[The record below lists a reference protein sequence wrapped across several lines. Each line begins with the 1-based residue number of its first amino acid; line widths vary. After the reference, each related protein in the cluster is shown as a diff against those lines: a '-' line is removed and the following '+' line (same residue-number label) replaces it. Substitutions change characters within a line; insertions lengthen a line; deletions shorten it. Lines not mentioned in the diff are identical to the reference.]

1 MSVKVNDTVIVIAG
15 GMKSKGKTGVVLA
28 ANKKD
33 HTVTV
38 KGVNMVKKHEKARK
52 AQQQS
57 QIVEVEAPIDVSNVM
72 VLCPACNK
80 PTRIYHSIVDGKK
93 VRIHGGKNGCGAV
106 LDKAYAKK
114 AKKAAAEAKAEA
126 PKKRT
131 RKRTAKAETAEAPV
145 TTEEGKKE

>member
-1 MSVKVNDTVIVIAG
+1 MSVKVNDTVIVITG
-15 GMKSKGKTGVVLA
+15 GMKSKGKTGTVLA
-28 ANKKD
+28 TNQKN

-72 VLCPACNK
+72 VVCSACNK
-80 PTRIYHSIVDGKK
+80 PTRVKHAIVDGKK
-93 VRIHGGKNGCGAV
+93 IRVCAKCGAS
-106 LDKAYAKK
+106 LDVAYKK
-114 AKKAAAEAKAEA
+114 TAKKAAAETKAEA

-131 RKRTAKAETAEAPV
+131 RKRTAKAETAETPV

>member
-1 MSVKVNDTVIVIAG
+1 MSVKVNDTVIVITG
-15 GMKSKGKTGVVLA
+15 GIKSKGKTGTVLA
-28 ANKKD
+28 TNQKA

-72 VLCPACNK
+72 VVCPACNK
-80 PTRIYHSIVDGKK
+80 PTRVKHAIVDGKK
-93 VRIHGGKNGCGAV
+93 IRVCAKCASS
-106 LDKAYAKK
+106 LDSAYKKA
-114 AKKAAAEAKAEA
+114 AKKAAAETKAEA

-131 RKRTAKAETAEAPV
+131 RKRTAKAENAEASV
-145 TTEEGKKE
+145 AAEEGKKE